1 VAATGRT
8 EEPPGEDIVS
18 EALAPRHLKAY
29 VIRRLRLGS
38 YLVSPGDGRKK
49 PQIPASS
56 LLWAHL
62 IGVILRECS
71 FHAIEALVRSPL
83 RRALRVTRRFGDDA
97 LGYFTERLD
106 PSPTRKALIQALRR
120 AKRNKAFD
128 GSRFIGLAVDGTGAA
143 RSERVHCSLCSP
155 LIVGGTPH
163 GHGHRFSL
171 LTVVGTGLS
180 LPFDV
185 EPYGPQESETGASKT
200 LLTRAIVALGR
211 RFADYLVADAEYA
224 SAPFL
229 RVVSEMGLKCV
240 IRLKDNL
247 PNLHKAA
254 QGRFALM
261 DPTATFDD
269 HGDSIEVW
277 DKDDFDPWEGL
288 PWKAVRVV
296 RYRQHKSNGTIIE
309 AYWLTD
315 WPMNKV
321 GSLSLYKMA
330 KSRWEVENQ
339 GFNDGKNRYGM
350 EHITHHH
357 ANSLLLTWLLTL
369 LALVIERLFR
379 LRYLHRGLH
388 PPETPIQLLRR
399 LRFSLGTPEPH
410 NSA

>member
-1 VAATGRT
+1 
-8 EEPPGEDIVS
+8 VS
-18 EALAPRHLKAY
+18 KALAPRRLKAY

-38 YLVSPGDGRKK
+38 YLLSPGDGRTK

-56 LLWAHL
+56 LIWGQL

-71 FHAIEALVRSPL
+71 FHAIEALVRSPW
-83 RRALRVTRRFGDDA
+83 RRALRVTRQFGDDA

-106 PSPTRKALIQALRR
+106 PAPTRKALIQVLRR

-143 RSERVHCSLCSP
+143 RCERAHCPLCCP
-155 LIVGGTPH
+155 VIRDGNTTGQA
-163 GHGHRFSL
+163 HRFSL
-171 LTVVGTGLS
+171 VSVVGTGLS

-185 EPYGPQESETGASKT
+185 EPFGPGVGEARASQR
-200 LLTRAIVALGR
+200 LLTRAVGALGR

-229 RVVSEMGLKCV
+229 HTVSTLGLKV
-240 IRLKDNL
+240 VVRLKDNV
-247 PNLHKAA
+247 PSLHKAA
-254 QGRFALM
+254 QGRFSLM
-261 DPTATFDD
+261 DPTTTFEDGND
-269 HGDSIEVW
+269 HVEVW
-277 DKDDFDPWEGL
+277 DKEDFDPWQGL
-288 PWKAVRVV
+288 RWKTVRVV
-296 RYRQHKSNGTIIE
+296 RYRQHKRTGAIIE

-315 WPMNKV
+315 WPMRKV

-339 GFNDGKNRYGM
+339 GFNDAKNRYGM

-357 ANSLLLTWLLTL
+357 ENSLLLTWLLTL

-379 LRYLHRGLH
+379 LRYLRRGLRK
-388 PPETPIQLLRR
+388 PDTPIQLLRR
-399 LRFSLGTPEPH
+399 LRLGLGIPQPP
-410 NSA
+410 NSS